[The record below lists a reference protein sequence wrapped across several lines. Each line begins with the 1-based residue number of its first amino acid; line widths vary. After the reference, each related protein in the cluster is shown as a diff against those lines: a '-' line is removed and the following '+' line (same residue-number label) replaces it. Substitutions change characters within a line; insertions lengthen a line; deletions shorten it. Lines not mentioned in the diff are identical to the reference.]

1 MTCSWKLGLM
11 TLMECGEPAMGA
23 CSMCGNPLC
32 GKHMVMSMAGAA
44 GCPRCA
50 ASAQGFPKTD
60 LTEMASAR
68 EAYYQPFGGTRGFGS
83 SSYFSD
89 EDEEAM
95 RRRRLG
101 AAAASPQRESGY
113 DELDT

>member
-1 MTCSWKLGLM
+1 MTCSWKLGMM

-23 CSMCGNPLC
+23 CTICGNPLC
-32 GKHMVMSMAGAA
+32 GKHMVMSLAGAA

-50 ASAQGFPKTD
+50 ASAEGFPKTD

-68 EAYYQPFGGTRGFGS
+68 EAYYKPFGGTRGYGS

-89 EDEEAM
+89 EDEQAM
-95 RRRRLG
+95 RQRRLG
-101 AAAASPQRESGY
+101 AVAGKAQRDRDYDASE
-113 DELDT
+113 T

>member
-1 MTCSWKLGLM
+1 MTCSWQLGVM

-23 CSMCGNPLC
+23 CTMCGCPLC

-50 ASAQGFPKTD
+50 STNAGFPKTD

-68 EAYYQPFGGTRGFGS
+68 ETYYQPFGGTRGFGS

-95 RRRRLG
+95 RRGKLG
-101 AAAASPQRESGY
+101 AVAGKSLQDRDY
-113 DELDT
+113 DALET